1 MSIYISKM
9 DSNEFQ
15 IKKYLIVNV
24 KLPVRVNIDGTFSIL
39 ENHSEIAVEPMTTLP
54 EKTEHSIYG
63 KLIEYIRENPSYLSS
78 IVLDNEDLEN
88 EDLENENLE
97 NENLENENLENED
110 LENENLENENLE
122 NEDHTE
128 ITSSSV
134 LHFFPYFKKS
144 KKPLNTSFRNKGGKR
159 NFTQKKYL

>member
-1 MSIYISKM
+1 MSIYIFKM

-39 ENHSEIAVEPMTTLP
+39 ENNSEITVEPMTTQP
-54 EKTEHSIYG
+54 KKTCHSIYE
-63 KLIEYIRENPSYLSS
+63 KLLEYIRENPSYLSS
-78 IVLDNEDLEN
+78 IVLEN
-88 EDLENENLE
+88 ED
-97 NENLENENLENED
+97 
-110 LENENLENENLE
+110 LE

-128 ITSSSV
+128 ITSNSV
-134 LHFFPYFKKS
+134 LHVFPYFKKS
-144 KKPLNTSFRNKGGKR
+144 KKPLNTTFRNKGRKH

>member
-1 MSIYISKM
+1 VSIYISKM

-88 EDLENENLE
+88 E
-97 NENLENENLENED
+97 NLENED
-110 LENENLENENLE
+110 LDNEDLENEDLDNEDLE

>member
-1 MSIYISKM
+1 M

-97 NENLENENLENED
+97 NENLENENLENE
-110 LENENLENENLE
+110 NLE
-122 NEDHTE
+122 NEDQ
-128 ITSSSV
+128 
-134 LHFFPYFKKS
+134 
-144 KKPLNTSFRNKGGKR
+144 KR
-159 NFTQKKYL
+159 RKWR

>member
-1 MSIYISKM
+1 M

-88 EDLENENLE
+88 E
-97 NENLENENLENED
+97 NLENED
-110 LENENLENENLE
+110 LENEDLE

-159 NFTQKKYL
+159 NFTQKKYLWNGINTIS

>member
-1 MSIYISKM
+1 M

-88 EDLENENLE
+88 E
-97 NENLENENLENED
+97 NLENED
-110 LENENLENENLE
+110 LDNEDLENEDLDNEDLE

>member
-97 NENLENENLENED
+97 NENLENEDLENED
-110 LENENLENENLE
+110 LE